1 MTTAVTDNLMTEEEF
16 LALPEDETV
25 DRMLIR
31 GRLWEKPATHRDR
44 WHSST
49 ESRIV
54 HLLMS
59 WQDAHPE
66 SGGVVCSGEAGVR
79 LRQDPPTLVGIDVCY
94 VSSEV
99 VSRNTEDTTLI
110 DGPPVLAVEIL
121 SPSDRQDEIA
131 SKVDEYL
138 AAGVALVWIVDPHFR
153 TVVAYR
159 PEQPPRMFAGEDEI
173 SADPYLP
180 GFRANVARFFQ
191 R

>member
-1 MTTAVTDNLMTEEEF
+1 MSTAVPDKLMTEEEF
-16 LALPEDETV
+16 LALPEDETL

-31 GRLWEKPATHRDR
+31 GRLWEKPMTRRNR

-79 LRQDPPTLVGIDVCY
+79 LRRDPASVVGIDVCY
-94 VSSEV
+94 VSAEV
-99 VSRNTEDTTLI
+99 ASRDSDETMLI

-138 AAGVALVWIVDPHFR
+138 AAGVSLVWIVDPHFR
-153 TVVAYR
+153 TVVVHQ

-173 SADPYLP
+173 SADPHLP
-180 GFRANVARFFQ
+180 GFVTSVTRLFQ